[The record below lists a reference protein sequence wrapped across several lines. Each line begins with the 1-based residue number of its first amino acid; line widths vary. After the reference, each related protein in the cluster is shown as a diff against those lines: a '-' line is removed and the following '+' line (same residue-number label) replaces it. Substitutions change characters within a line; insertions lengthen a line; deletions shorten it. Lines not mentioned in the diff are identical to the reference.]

1 MSRSATS
8 HSYFFA
14 CVNSRNLLSSTGYY
28 RLNSTYPRHQ
38 IEVLWIRLLA
48 RRFLPCVQLTTLK
61 STISVVRC
69 AITPVSVVHLLICA
83 DTDHL
88 RPQPYNHF
96 EWTTYDAVC
105 VYQRRSPRHH
115 CLIALLTTYTERP
128 SKQVYI
134 VGQLISADARPPT
147 LHVISSC
154 TRSVHVITSTFP
166 GLDLLLHRIS
176 GDKSAVT
183 HQVALD
189 IRSSRIGVEIL
200 SVHWAHLTLRLVP
213 FAVNISLAFIDHW
226 CVSELELPICLSFT
240 LGKFDIVHEA
250 LIAFSRPFT
259 ILLSVQTHTTLG
271 SRPGIVVVALD

>member
-1 MSRSATS
+1 MSSLPYQWFICWSVPILIISVHNLTI
-8 HSYFFA
+8 
-14 CVNSRNLLSSTGYY
+14 NSSGR
-28 RLNSTYPRHQ
+28 
-38 IEVLWIRLLA
+38 
-48 RRFLPCVQLTTLK
+48 LTTLCVF
-61 STISVVRC
+61 T
-69 AITPVSVVHLLICA
+69 SVVHRDIIVS
-83 DTDHL
+83 L
-88 RPQPYNHF
+88 RLSA
-96 EWTTYDAVC
+96 TG
-105 VYQRRSPRHH
+105 
-115 CLIALLTTYTERP
+115 TERP
-128 SKQVYI
+128 SKQVHI
-134 VGQLISADARPPT
+134 VGQLICADARPPT